1 MILVDANLLIY
12 ATMSGSQGHK
22 AAKSWLDEKLNGRS
36 QVGLSWP
43 SLLAFLR
50 IVSNPKIFEHPMP
63 MKEAL
68 GQVAAWLSVPVVWV
82 PVPTERH
89 HELVA
94 SLLANET
101 RSDLVMD
108 AHQAAL
114 AIEHGLDLCS
124 TDGDFERFSGL
135 RWEKPLAP

>member
-12 ATMSGSQGHK
+12 ATMSGTPQH
-22 AAKSWLDEKLNGRS
+22 AAARSWLDEKLNGRF
-36 QVGLSWP
+36 QVGLSWS

-50 IVSNPKIFEHPMP
+50 ITSNPRLFEQPM
-63 MKEAL
+63 AL
-68 GQVAAWLSVPVVWV
+68 EDALHQVSAWLSVPVVWI

-89 HELVA
+89 YELVS

-101 RSDLVMD
+101 RSDLVTD

-114 AIEHGLDLCS
+114 ALEHGLVLCS
-124 TDGDFERFSGL
+124 TDGDFERFAGL
-135 RWEKPLAP
+135 RWENPLSP